1 MLGPLIGRSG
11 EHFSEPLLRFGS
23 EDFRLGDLEG
33 CSAHDHR
40 VECAERF
47 SEKPMIC
54 LGAESGSGF
63 AMAGDAAVDALRDDD
78 CGAYHKLQ
86 FDTGTFV
93 ASILNTSED
102 EILA

>member
-1 MLGPLIGRSG
+1 
-11 EHFSEPLLRFGS
+11 
-23 EDFRLGDLEG
+23 
-33 CSAHDHR
+33 
-40 VECAERF
+40 
-47 SEKPMIC
+47 MIC